1 MITPKI
7 SFWNIFE
14 KNFYTD
20 KRIVINRGG
29 SSSGKTGTLIRMIL
43 VWLFHGQIDNS
54 GKVFERWTLSVVRK
68 YTSNLTKSV
77 LRDWENI
84 LDETETRQFLEIN
97 KTEKTYKFQN
107 RTVEFIGID
116 DPQKA
121 RWPRREILYCNEA
134 NELTYEDFRQL
145 AMRTNYR
152 IFIDFNP
159 DDEDIW
165 INTEL
170 EQRRAITDGDVD
182 VIVSTYRDNPFLSPE
197 IVKELERLKD
207 IDPTY
212 WQVYGEGQ
220 YGRLEGRIFD
230 FKEIVEVPESAKLLW
245 YGLDFGFT
253 NDPTAVVA
261 VYEYGERLILDEII
275 YESGL
280 TNDDI
285 CRRLDSE
292 NIAKTAEIWADS
304 SEPKSIE
311 EIYRKG
317 YNIHAVEK
325 WPDSVR
331 FWIDTM
337 KNLKYSLRLAVWTW
351 KKKDENTY
359 GKKIEQVKVLMC
371 PSTTSI
377 TLLMPLAISWWQKRK
392 KKSKENFVL
401 MWFSEQF
408 PFLGIFLLYIL

>member
-207 IDPTY
+207 IDPIY

-220 YGRLEGRIFD
+220 YGRLEGRIFS
-230 FKEIVEVPESAKLLW
+230 FKEIVEVPESAKLL
-245 YGLDFGFT
+245 
-253 NDPTAVVA
+253 
-261 VYEYGERLILDEII
+261 
-275 YESGL
+275 
-280 TNDDI
+280 
-285 CRRLDSE
+285 
-292 NIAKTAEIWADS
+292 
-304 SEPKSIE
+304 
-311 EIYRKG
+311 
-317 YNIHAVEK
+317 
-325 WPDSVR
+325 
-331 FWIDTM
+331 
-337 KNLKYSLRLAVWTW
+337 
-351 KKKDENTY
+351 
-359 GKKIEQVKVLMC
+359 
-371 PSTTSI
+371 
-377 TLLMPLAISWWQKRK
+377 
-392 KKSKENFVL
+392 
-401 MWFSEQF
+401 
-408 PFLGIFLLYIL
+408 

>member
-1 MITPKI
+1 MTTPKI

-54 GKVFERWTLSVVRK
+54 GKTFDRWTLSVVRK

-107 RTVEFIGID
+107 RIVEFIGID

-170 EQRRAITDGDVD
+170 EQKRQHEEKDVS
-182 VIVSTYRDNPFLSPE
+182 VIVSTYRDNPFLHE
-197 IVKELERLKD
+197 QIIKELERLEKT
-207 IDPTY
+207 DPVW
-212 WQVYGEGQ
+212 WQVYWLWQ
-220 YGRLEGRIFD
+220 YWRLEGRIFD
-230 FKEIVEVPESAKLLW
+230 FKEISEVPETAKLLG

-253 NDPTAVVA
+253 NDPTALVA
-261 VYEYGERLILDEII
+261 VYESGEALVLDEIV

-280 TNDDI
+280 TNPDI
-285 CRRLDSE
+285 VRKFE
-292 NIAKTAEIWADS
+292 NANITKNTEIWADS

-311 EIYRKG
+311 EIYRSG

-337 KNLKYSLRLAVWTW
+337 RQFPLYVTARSLNLRKEW
-351 KKKDENTY
+351 KKYIWKKDKN
-359 GKKIEQVKVLMC
+359 GKSLNVPIDEFYH
-371 PSTTSI
+371 
-377 TLLMPLAISWWQKRK
+377 AIDAARYLIMSK
-392 KKSKENFVL
+392 KKQQIKKRFR
-401 MWFSEQF
+401 FDA
-408 PFLGIFLLYIL
+408 I

>member
-1 MITPKI
+1 MLTFWKI
-7 SFWNIFE
+7 YRRNHE
-14 KNFYTD
+14 TT
-20 KRIVINRGG
+20 KRIVVNRGG
-29 SSSGKTGTLIRMIL
+29 SSSGKTGTLLRMAFLWL
-43 VWLFHGQIDNS
+43 VSGTIDNTLHKFGQKEKS
-54 GKVFERWTLSVVRK
+54 VFTIVRK
-68 YTSNLTKSV
+68 FSANLNRSV
-77 LRDWENI
+77 IRDFEKIIDEND
-84 LDETETRQFLEIN
+84 DETGKLRKLIQIN
-97 KTEKTYKFQN
+97 KTEKTYTFWN
-107 RTVEFIGID
+107 RTLEFIGID

-121 RWPRREILYCNEA
+121 RWPRRDILYCNEA

-152 IFIDFNP
+152 VFIDFNP

-170 EQRRAITDGDVD
+170 EQKRMIIDGDVD
-182 VIVSTYRDNPFLSPE
+182 LIVSTYRDNPFLSPE
-197 IVKELERLKD
+197 IAKELERLKD
-207 IDPTY
+207 IDSIY

-285 CRRLDSE
+285 CRRLDGE

-331 FWIDTM
+331 FGIDTM
-337 KNLKYSLRLAVWTW
+337 KKFEIFVTARSVNLKKEWRKYIW
-351 KKKDENTY
+351 KKDRTGKALNVPIDEFNHAIDASRYLIMT
-359 GKKIEQVKVLMC
+359 KKKEKI
-371 PSTTSI
+371 
-377 TLLMPLAISWWQKRK
+377 KRK
-392 KKSKENFVL
+392 FRFDV
-401 MWFSEQF
+401 
-408 PFLGIFLLYIL
+408 I